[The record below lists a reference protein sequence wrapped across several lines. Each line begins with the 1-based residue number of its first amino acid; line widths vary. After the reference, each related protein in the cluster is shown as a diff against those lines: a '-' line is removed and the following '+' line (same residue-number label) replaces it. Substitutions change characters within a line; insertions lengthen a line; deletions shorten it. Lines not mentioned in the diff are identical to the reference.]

1 MRKLRFLGPALLGIV
16 LLATPALAKEDI
28 LSAIA
33 VIDVQRVLQ
42 ESAAAKS
49 VQKQIEDQR
58 VKFQA
63 EIAKEEAELR
73 QTEQELSKARGTV
86 KPDVYADREQKLRQR
101 FLVVE
106 RHVQSRRK
114 ALDQGF
120 TDSLNVVRKKILD
133 IVNDMATSRGLSL
146 IVVKQQALW
155 NDKKMEITDEVLER
169 VNKELK
175 DVPVTIAPEKEEAEE
190 KVISNA
196 PDVKKIKEK

>member
-133 IVNDMATSRGLSL
+133 IVNDLATSRGLSL

-175 DVPVTIAPEKEEAEE
+175 DVPVTIVPEKEEAEE
-190 KVISNA
+190 KVLSNA
-196 PDVKKIKEK
+196 PDGKKIKEK

>member
-1 MRKLRFLGPALLGIV
+1 MRKLRFWGPALLGIV
-16 LLATPALAKEDI
+16 LLATPALAKDDI
-28 LSAIA
+28 ISAIA

-86 KPDVYADREQKLRQR
+86 NPDVYAEREQKLRQR

-106 RHVQSRRK
+106 RHVQARRK

-133 IVNDMATSRGLSL
+133 IVNDLATSRGLSL

-190 KVISNA
+190 KVLSNA